1 MSIASEVPMWEYEHS
16 IEVADVTP
24 AQVWARY
31 SDTATWPE
39 WDKGIVSVTL
49 DGPFVAGTTGT
60 MRPEGQEPLPF
71 TLTEAVPDQGFTD
84 ETVIPDAV
92 TLRFVHRLAAL
103 PGGGTRIT
111 HRLEIEGPA
120 AAGMGP
126 ELGPQITED
135 FPDAMQALAKVA
147 GQVG

>member
-1 MSIASEVPMWEYEHS
+1 MWEFEHS
-16 IEVADVTP
+16 VEADVTP

-31 SDTATWPE
+31 ADVASWPE
-39 WDKGIVSVTL
+39 WDTGIVEVTL

-60 MRPEGQEPLPF
+60 MTPEGQGPLPF
-71 TLTEAVPDQGFTD
+71 TLTETVPEAGFTD

-92 TLRFVHRLAAL
+92 TLRFVHRLAGL
-103 PGGGTRIT
+103 PGGRTRIT

-120 AAGMGP
+120 AATMGP

-135 FPDAMQALAKVA
+135 FPEAMEALAKVA
-147 GQVG
+147 GQRG